1 MIQRSVMANDK
12 KINEYYA
19 FVSYRSSDEK
29 WAKWLQEKIEGYRLP
44 TTIQHENNDLP
55 KSRLRPC
62 FRYHTDI
69 QPNELKTELRNKLE
83 QSKYLLVICSPRS
96 AQSPWVGAEIDT
108 FVELGRRDRI
118 IPIIVEGRPYSGDP
132 ATECYNPSLL
142 KHFPHSDN
150 IDEDREILGVNI
162 HEEGSG
168 SAYMK
173 RERAVMQVVSRML
186 GVSFDRIWQRQ
197 KRRIIRRIVFSTL
210 ATVLV
215 LAALLT
221 VWFVNQPFTSRV
233 ALYEDTPYVAALPD
247 MHDAVLTLT
256 LPDEERTDT
265 IRAWAQM
272 AVFRYLPAKLKN
284 QEVALHIEAPD
295 YLPLDTVVKLSEDL
309 YLPLRRDPRVYGT
322 VSATLLMD
330 DHVVP
335 NMRIMVDSF
344 ATTTDANG
352 HFSLFIPLEQQKKSY
367 FISVPTDYS
376 LSATIH
382 TPCGPNDIVIL

>member
-1 MIQRSVMANDK
+1 MEQQYT
-12 KINEYYA
+12 YYA

-118 IPIIVEGRPYSGDP
+118 IPIIVEGRPYSNDP

-142 KHFPHSDN
+142 KHFPHSDDIN
-150 IDEDREILGVNI
+150 EDREILGVNI

-168 SAYMK
+168 SAYIK

-186 GVSFDRIWQRQ
+186 NVSFDRIWQRQ
-197 KRRIIRRIVFSTL
+197 KRRIIRRTVFSVIGAL
-210 ATVLV
+210 LV
-215 LAALLT
+215 LASLIA
-221 VWFVNQPFTSRV
+221 VWVVNQPFDSRV
-233 ALYEDTPYVAALPD
+233 TLYESTPEVQALPH

-265 IRAWAQM
+265 IRSWDETAL
-272 AVFRYLPAKLKN
+272 FRYLPARLN
-284 QEVALHIEAPD
+284 GQAVALHIEAPD
-295 YLPLDTVVKLSEDL
+295 YLPLDTVVTLTKELQ
-309 YLPLRRDPRVYGT
+309 LPLARDPQVYGNLHATVFMDERT
-322 VSATLLMD
+322 VSNRQI
-330 DHVVP
+330 H
-335 NMRIMVDSF
+335 IESF
-344 ATTTDANG
+344 AVTTDAQG
-352 HFSLFIPLEQQKKSY
+352 RFTFFVPLEYQQSSY
-367 FISVPTDYS
+367 FITVPDDYS
-376 LSATIH
+376 LSATLH
-382 TPCGPNDIVIL
+382 APCGPNDIVIL

>member
-1 MIQRSVMANDK
+1 MNQ
-12 KINEYYA
+12 EYTYYA

-44 TTIQHENNDLP
+44 TTIQHENSELP
-55 KSRLRPC
+55 KSKLRPC

-83 QSKYLLVICSPRS
+83 QSKYLLVICTPRS

-118 IPIIVEGRPYSGDP
+118 IPIIVEGQPYSGDP

-142 KHFPHSDN
+142 KHFPHSDDIN
-150 IDEDREILGVNI
+150 EDREILGVNI

-186 GVSFDRIWQRQ
+186 NVSFDRIWQRQ
-197 KRRIIRRIVFSTL
+197 KRRLIRRAVFSTVGTL
-210 ATVLV
+210 LV
-215 LAALLT
+215 LASLIT
-221 VWFVNQPFTSRV
+221 VWILNQPFNSRV
-233 ALYEDTPYVAALPD
+233 TLYEATPAVETLPP

-265 IRAWAQM
+265 IRSFDSE
-272 AVFRYLPAKLKN
+272 VLFRYLPARLKN
-284 QEVALHIEAPD
+284 KEVGLRITTPD
-295 YLPLDTVVKLSEDL
+295 YLPLDTVVRLMPQL
-309 YLPLRRDPRVYGT
+309 RLPLSRDPQVYGALKAT
-322 VSATLLMD
+322 VLVNGTIKPNVRLM
-330 DHVVP
+330 VE
-335 NMRIMVDSF
+335 SF
-344 ATTTDANG
+344 EVTTDANG
-352 HFSLFIPLEQQKKSY
+352 RFELFVPLEKQQKNYMIKNPKSQ
-367 FISVPTDYS
+367 VTNT
-376 LSATIH
+376 LHA
-382 TPCGPNDIVIL
+382 PCGKNDIVLL

>member
-1 MIQRSVMANDK
+1 MKS
-12 KINEYYA
+12 EYTYYA

-44 TTIQHENNDLP
+44 TTIQHEHSDLP

-108 FVELGRRDRI
+108 FVEMGRRDRI
-118 IPIIVEGRPYSGDP
+118 IPVIVDGKPYSGDP

-142 KHFPHSDN
+142 KHFPHSDDVN
-150 IDEDREILGVNI
+150 EDREILGVNI

-186 GVSFDRIWQRQ
+186 NVSFDRIWQRQ
-197 KRRIIRRIVFSTL
+197 KRRIIRRTIFSVL
-210 ATVLV
+210 GALLV
-215 LAALLT
+215 LASLT
-221 VWFVNQPFTSRV
+221 AVWIVNQPFDSRV
-233 ALYEDTPYVAALPD
+233 MLYESTPEVEALPP

-265 IRAWAQM
+265 IRSWSETAL
-272 AVFRYLPAKLKN
+272 FRYLPARLN
-284 QEVALHIEAPD
+284 GQAVALHVEAPD
-295 YLPLDTVVKLSEDL
+295 YLPLDTVVTLTKDL
-309 YLPLRRDPRVYGT
+309 YLPLARDPQVYGNLHAT
-322 VSATLLMD
+322 VIMD
-330 DHVVP
+330 EHAVP
-335 NMRIMVDSF
+335 NRRIHIESF
-344 ATTTDANG
+344 AVTTDAQG
-352 HFSLFIPLEQQKKSY
+352 RFMLLVPLEYQQTSY
-367 FISVPTDYS
+367 FITVPDDYS
-376 LSATIH
+376 LSATLH
-382 TPCGPNDIVIL
+382 APCGPNDIVIL

>member
-1 MIQRSVMANDK
+1 MK
-12 KINEYYA
+12 EEYTYYA

-69 QPNELKTELRNKLE
+69 QPNELKTELRSKLE

-118 IPIIVEGRPYSGDP
+118 IPIIVEGRPYSDDP

-142 KHFPHSDN
+142 KHFPHSDD
-150 IDEDREILGVNI
+150 IKEDREILGVNI

-168 SAYMK
+168 SAFMK

-197 KRRIIRRIVFSTL
+197 KRRIIRRVVMSVVGAL
-210 ATVLV
+210 LV
-215 LAALLT
+215 LSALLS
-221 VWFVNQPFTSRV
+221 VWAMNQPFTSRV
-233 ALYEDTPYVAALPD
+233 TLHEKTPEVAALPA
-247 MHDAVLTLT
+247 MHDAVLTLS

-265 IRAWAQM
+265 LRSFDQTAL
-272 AVFRYLPAKLKN
+272 FRYLPAKLKN
-284 QEVALHIEAPD
+284 QEVRLYIEAAD
-295 YLPLDTVVKLSEDL
+295 YLPLDTIVTLSETL
-309 YLPLRRDPRVYGT
+309 SLPLRRDPQVYGAL
-322 VSATLLMD
+322 SAVVLMD
-330 DHVVP
+330 GRVVS
-335 NMRIMVDSF
+335 NRKIMVESF
-344 ATTTDANG
+344 EVKTDKNG
-352 HFSLFIPLEQQKKSY
+352 RFELFVPLEQQKKSY
-367 FISVPTDYS
+367 FISVPDDYS
-376 LSATIH
+376 LSATLH
-382 TPCGPNDIVIL
+382 APCGKNDVVIL

>member
-1 MIQRSVMANDK
+1 MEQQYT
-12 KINEYYA
+12 YYA

-44 TTIQHENNDLP
+44 TTIQHENTDLP

-118 IPIIVEGRPYSGDP
+118 IPVIVEGRPYSDDP

-142 KHFPHSDN
+142 KHFPHSDDIN
-150 IDEDREILGVNI
+150 QDREILGVNI

-186 GVSFDRIWQRQ
+186 NVSFDRIWQRQ
-197 KRRIIRRIVFSTL
+197 KRRIIRRTIFSVIGAL
-210 ATVLV
+210 LV
-215 LAALLT
+215 LASLIA
-221 VWFVNQPFTSRV
+221 VWIMNQPFDSRV
-233 ALYEDTPYVAALPD
+233 MLYESSPAVEALPP
-247 MHDAVLTLT
+247 MYNAVVTLT

-265 IRAWAQM
+265 ICSFDEE
-272 AVFRYLPAKLKN
+272 VLFRYLPARLKN
-284 QEVALHIEAPD
+284 QEVAVHVEAPD
-295 YLPLDTVVKLSEDL
+295 YLPLDTIVMLNNILS
-309 YLPLRRDPRVYGT
+309 LPLARDPQVYGSL
-322 VSATLLMD
+322 SA
-330 DHVVP
+330 VVLVNGNIAP
-335 NMRIMVDSF
+335 SKRIMVENFDI
-344 ATTTDANG
+344 TTDAAG
-352 HFSLFIPLEQQKKSY
+352 RFTLFIPLEQQKKSY
-367 FISVPTDYS
+367 FITDPADAS
-376 LSATIH
+376 LSTTLHA
-382 TPCGPNDIVIL
+382 PCGRNDIILL

>member
-1 MIQRSVMANDK
+1 MEQQYT
-12 KINEYYA
+12 YYA

-118 IPIIVEGRPYSGDP
+118 IPIIVEGRPYSNDP

-142 KHFPHSDN
+142 KHFPHSDDIN
-150 IDEDREILGVNI
+150 EDREILGVNI

-168 SAYMK
+168 SAYIK

-186 GVSFDRIWQRQ
+186 NVSFDRIWQRQ
-197 KRRIIRRIVFSTL
+197 KRRLIRRAVFS
-210 ATVLV
+210 VLGAVIV
-215 LAALLT
+215 LAALIT
-221 VWFVNQPFTSRV
+221 VWMMNQPFNSRV
-233 ALYEDTPYVAALPD
+233 TLYESTPAVEALPP

-265 IRAWAQM
+265 IRSFDAD
-272 AVFRYLPAKLKN
+272 VLFRYLPARLKN
-284 QEVALHIEAPD
+284 QEAALHIEAPD
-295 YLPLDTVVKLSEDL
+295 YLPLDTVVVLTEEL
-309 YLPLRRDPRVYGT
+309 RLPLARDPQVYGAL
-322 VSATLLMD
+322 SATVLMD
-330 DHVVP
+330 GNIVS
-335 NMRIMVDSF
+335 NMCIMVESF
-344 ATTTDANG
+344 EVTTDGNG
-352 HFSLFIPLEQQKKSY
+352 RFSLFVPLEQQRKSY

-376 LSATIH
+376 LSSTLHA
-382 TPCGPNDIVIL
+382 PCGKNDIVIL

>member
-1 MIQRSVMANDK
+1 MEQQYT
-12 KINEYYA
+12 YYA

-44 TTIQHENNDLP
+44 TTIQHENTDLP

-118 IPIIVEGRPYSGDP
+118 IPVIVEGRPYSDDP

-142 KHFPHSDN
+142 KHFPHSDDIN
-150 IDEDREILGVNI
+150 QDREILGVNI

-186 GVSFDRIWQRQ
+186 NVSFDRIWQRQ
-197 KRRIIRRIVFSTL
+197 KRRIIRRTIFSVIGAL
-210 ATVLV
+210 LV
-215 LAALLT
+215 LASLIA
-221 VWFVNQPFTSRV
+221 VWIMNQPFDSRV
-233 ALYEDTPYVAALPD
+233 MLYESSPAVEALPP
-247 MHDAVLTLT
+247 MHNAVVTLT

-265 IRAWAQM
+265 ICSFDEE
-272 AVFRYLPAKLKN
+272 VLFRYLPARLKN
-284 QEVALHIEAPD
+284 QEVAVHVEAPD
-295 YLPLDTVVKLSEDL
+295 YLPLDTIVMLNNTLS
-309 YLPLRRDPRVYGT
+309 LPLARDPQVYGSL
-322 VSATLLMD
+322 SA
-330 DHVVP
+330 VVLVNGNIAP
-335 NMRIMVDSF
+335 SKRIMVENFDI
-344 ATTTDANG
+344 TTDAAG
-352 HFSLFIPLEQQKKSY
+352 RFTLFIPLEQQKKSY
-367 FISVPTDYS
+367 FITDPADAS
-376 LSATIH
+376 LSTTLHA
-382 TPCGPNDIVIL
+382 PCGRNDIILL

>member
-1 MIQRSVMANDK
+1 MK
-12 KINEYYA
+12 EEYTYYA

-44 TTIQHENNDLP
+44 TTIQHENSDLP

-142 KHFPHSDN
+142 KHFPHSDDIN
-150 IDEDREILGVNI
+150 EDREILGVNI

-186 GVSFDRIWQRQ
+186 NVSFDRIWQRQ
-197 KRRIIRRIVFSTL
+197 KRRIIRRAVYATIGTL
-210 ATVLV
+210 LV
-215 LAALLT
+215 LASLIAVWLL
-221 VWFVNQPFTSRV
+221 NQPFDSRV
-233 ALYEDTPYVAALPD
+233 SLYEATPSVEALPP
-247 MHDAVLTLT
+247 MHNAVLTLR

-265 IRAWAQM
+265 IRSLEE
-272 AVFRYLPAKLKN
+272 AVLFRYLPAKLHNK
-284 QEVALHIEAPD
+284 EVHIEAPD
-295 YLPLDTVVKLSEDL
+295 YLPLDTTVVLGEQLS
-309 YLPLRRDPRVYGT
+309 LPLSRDPQVYGALQAT
-322 VSATLLMD
+322 VLLNGEIA
-330 DHVVP
+330 P
-335 NMRIMVDSF
+335 KTRIQVETF
-344 ATTTDANG
+344 EVTTDANG
-352 HFSLFIPLEQQKKSY
+352 RFSLFVPLEQQQKRYHVTSDKSQNTHVLY
-367 FISVPTDYS
+367 
-376 LSATIH
+376 A
-382 TPCGPNDIVIL
+382 PCGPNDIVML

>member
-1 MIQRSVMANDK
+1 MKS
-12 KINEYYA
+12 EYTYYA

-44 TTIQHENNDLP
+44 TTIQHEHSDLP

-108 FVELGRRDRI
+108 FVEMGRRDRI
-118 IPIIVEGRPYSGDP
+118 IPVIVDGKPYSGDP

-142 KHFPHSDN
+142 KHFPHSDDVN
-150 IDEDREILGVNI
+150 EDREILGVNI

-186 GVSFDRIWQRQ
+186 NVSFDRIWQRQ
-197 KRRIIRRIVFSTL
+197 KRRIIRRTIFSVL
-210 ATVLV
+210 GALLV
-215 LAALLT
+215 LASLIAI
-221 VWFVNQPFTSRV
+221 WIVNQPFDSRV
-233 ALYEDTPYVAALPD
+233 MLYESTPEVEALPP

-265 IRAWAQM
+265 IRSWSETAL
-272 AVFRYLPAKLKN
+272 FRYLPARLN
-284 QEVALHIEAPD
+284 GQAVALHVEAPD
-295 YLPLDTVVKLSEDL
+295 YLPLDTVVTLTKDL
-309 YLPLRRDPRVYGT
+309 YLPLARDPQVYGNLHAT
-322 VSATLLMD
+322 VIMD
-330 DHVVP
+330 EHAVP
-335 NMRIMVDSF
+335 NRRIHIESF
-344 ATTTDANG
+344 AVTTDAQG
-352 HFSLFIPLEQQKKSY
+352 RFMLLVPLEYQQTSY
-367 FISVPTDYS
+367 FITVPDDYS
-376 LSATIH
+376 LSATLH
-382 TPCGPNDIVIL
+382 APCGPNDIVIL

>member
-1 MIQRSVMANDK
+1 MK
-12 KINEYYA
+12 EEYTYYA

-44 TTIQHENNDLP
+44 TTIQHENSDLP

-83 QSKYLLVICSPRS
+83 QSKYLLVICTPRS
-96 AQSPWVGAEIDT
+96 AQSQWVGKEIDT
-108 FVELGRRDRI
+108 FVEMGRRDRI

-197 KRRIIRRIVFSTL
+197 KRRIIRR
-210 ATVLV
+210 AVLSAIGTILV
-215 LAALLT
+215 VAALLS
-221 VWFVNQPFTSRV
+221 VWLLNQPFNTSV
-233 ALYEDTPYVAALPD
+233 SLYESTPEIAALPP

-265 IRAWAQM
+265 LRAFDQT
-272 AVFRYLPAKLKN
+272 VLFRYLPAKLKN
-284 QEVALHIEAPD
+284 QEVNLHIEAPD
-295 YLPLDTVVKLSEDL
+295 YLPLDTVVALSETL
-309 YLPLRRDPRVYGT
+309 SLPLARDPQIYGAL
-322 VSATLLMD
+322 SATVIMD
-330 DHVVP
+330 GYPVRNYRIHVE
-335 NMRIMVDSF
+335 SF
-344 ATTTDANG
+344 EVTTDANG
-352 HFSLFIPLEQQKKSY
+352 HFSLFVPLEKQQKSY
-367 FISVPTDYS
+367 FITVPSDYS
-376 LSATIH
+376 LSSTLHA
-382 TPCGPNDIVIL
+382 PCGKNDIVLL

>member
-1 MIQRSVMANDK
+1 MEQQYT
-12 KINEYYA
+12 YYA

-118 IPIIVEGRPYSGDP
+118 IPIIVEGRPYSNDP

-150 IDEDREILGVNI
+150 IAEDREILGVNI

-168 SAYMK
+168 SAYIK

-186 GVSFDRIWQRQ
+186 NVSFDRIWQRQ
-197 KRRIIRRIVFSTL
+197 KRRLIRRAVLSVLGTL
-210 ATVLV
+210 AVV
-215 LAALLT
+215 VALLT
-221 VWFVNQPFTSRV
+221 VWMMNQPFNSRV
-233 ALYEDTPYVAALPD
+233 SVYESTPAVEALPPL
-247 MHDAVLTLT
+247 HDAVLTLT

-265 IRAWAQM
+265 LHALDQE
-272 AVFRYLPAKLKN
+272 VLFRYLPARLKN
-284 QEVALHIEAPD
+284 QPVALHIEAPD
-295 YLPLDTVVKLSEDL
+295 YLPLDTVVTLTDEL
-309 YLPLRRDPRVYGT
+309 RLPLARDPQVYGAL
-322 VSATLLMD
+322 SATVLMD
-330 DHVVP
+330 GRVVP
-335 NMRIMVDSF
+335 NRRILVEGVEV
-344 ATTTDANG
+344 TTDAEG
-352 HFSLFIPLEQQKKSY
+352 RFSLFVPLEQQQTAY
-367 FISVPTDYS
+367 FISVPDDYS
-376 LSATIH
+376 LSTTLHA
-382 TPCGPNDIVIL
+382 PCGKNDIVLL

>member
-1 MIQRSVMANDK
+1 MEQQYT
-12 KINEYYA
+12 YYA

-44 TTIQHENNDLP
+44 TTIQHENTDLP

-118 IPIIVEGRPYSGDP
+118 IPVIVEGRPYSNDP

-142 KHFPHSDN
+142 KHFPHSDDIN
-150 IDEDREILGVNI
+150 QDREILGVNI

-186 GVSFDRIWQRQ
+186 NVSFDRIWQRQ
-197 KRRIIRRIVFSTL
+197 KRRIIRRTIFSVIGAL
-210 ATVLV
+210 LV
-215 LAALLT
+215 LASLIA
-221 VWFVNQPFTSRV
+221 VWIMNQPFDSRV
-233 ALYEDTPYVAALPD
+233 MLYESSPAVEALPP
-247 MHDAVLTLT
+247 MHNAVVTLT

-265 IRAWAQM
+265 ICSFDEE
-272 AVFRYLPAKLKN
+272 VLFRYLPARLKN
-284 QEVALHIEAPD
+284 QEVAVHVEAPD
-295 YLPLDTVVKLSEDL
+295 YLPLDTIVMLNNTLS
-309 YLPLRRDPRVYGT
+309 LPLARDPQVYGSL
-322 VSATLLMD
+322 SA
-330 DHVVP
+330 VVLVNGNIAP
-335 NMRIMVDSF
+335 SKRIMVENFDI
-344 ATTTDANG
+344 TTDAAG
-352 HFSLFIPLEQQKKSY
+352 RFTLFIPLEQQKKSY
-367 FISVPTDYS
+367 FITDPADAS
-376 LSATIH
+376 LSTTLHA
-382 TPCGPNDIVIL
+382 PCGRNDIILL